1 MECQR
6 PEIGQCHE
14 AKRRNSPVGCLDLQQ
29 EEKKLSA
36 TTAELNYIVPTKE
49 RPRSFTYD
57 PADGSPRTTVTTA
70 AHRLPVHDLRE
81 EDHAFTLDGEGFA
94 VVEHRSAVSDFR
106 DEAQIRDTYYAE
118 AERLLKDVTGADR
131 VFIFDHTL
139 RHRIPGQQDYGDG
152 PRQPATRVHVDHT
165 ATSGPQRVRDLL
177 PDEADELLKGRVQV
191 INLWRPINHP
201 VYDAPL
207 AVAEAPSVR
216 FEELVPSDL
225 VYPNRVGETYNV
237 AFSPEHRWHYIKEQ
251 RPEEVILIK
260 CYDSRTDVARF
271 APHTAFLIPDAP
283 SDSPARESIELR
295 TLVFHKE

>member
-1 MECQR
+1 M
-6 PEIGQCHE
+6 
-14 AKRRNSPVGCLDLQQ
+14 
-29 EEKKLSA
+29 SA
-36 TTAELNYIVPTKE
+36 TTAELNYIAPTQE
-49 RPRSFTYD
+49 RPRSFTYE
-57 PADGSPRTTVTTA
+57 PADGSPRSTVMTA
-70 AHRLPVHDLRE
+70 PHNLPVYNLRE

-94 VVEHRSAVSDFR
+94 VVEHRSAVIDFQ
-106 DEAQIRDTYYAE
+106 DEGQIRDTYYAE

-165 ATSGPQRVRDLL
+165 AKSGPQRVRDLL

-225 VYPNRVGETYNV
+225 VYPHRVGETYNV
-237 AFSPEHRWHYIKEQ
+237 AFSPDHRWHYVKEQ
-251 RPEEVILIK
+251 RPDEVLLIK

-271 APHTAFLIPDAP
+271 APHTAFLVPDAP
-283 SDSPARESIELR
+283 PGAPTRESIELR